1 MSHSKIGITKLSPRE
16 KEVLRLTLTGHT
28 QKEIA
33 RELHIEVTTVKTH
46 ANSACQKLGATTT
59 RAAART
65 FAEHEYGCTSSAAAA
80 LIREGGPPS
89 ERISDDPGA
98 VHGEE
103 GAVTAQ
109 SVNDHRPETSNG
121 LCGPAVLPVSSMAVH
136 KSPVTTWEAF
146 EKRLKATSTTQWLI
160 SVVLLAIGLGLSVS
174 SLLFVSAHMLQ
185 TLNGI
190 IP

>member
-1 MSHSKIGITKLSPRE
+1 MSHPTIGITKLSPRE
-16 KEVLRLTLTGHT
+16 KQVLRLTLTGYT

-33 RELHIEVTTVKTH
+33 RELQIEVTTVKTH
-46 ANSACQKLGATTT
+46 ANSACQKLGETTT
-59 RAAART
+59 RAAARA
-65 FAEHEYGCTSSAAAA
+65 FAENEYGCASSAAAA

-89 ERISDDPGA
+89 ERISDDLGA

-109 SVNDHRPETSNG
+109 SMNGHRTETSSAVS
-121 LCGPAVLPVSSMAVH
+121 GPALLPVSSIAVH

-146 EKRLKATSTTQWLI
+146 EKWVKATSTTQWLI
-160 SVVLLAIGLGLSVS
+160 TLVLLAIGLGLSVS

-185 TLNGI
+185 TLNRI

>member
-1 MSHSKIGITKLSPRE
+1 MSHPKIGITKLSPRE
-16 KEVLRLTLTGHT
+16 KQVLRLTLTGHT

-46 ANSACQKLGATTT
+46 ANSACQKLGETTT
-59 RAAART
+59 RAAARA

-80 LIREGGPPS
+80 LIREEGPPS
-89 ERISDDPGA
+89 KRISVDPGA
-98 VHGEE
+98 MHGEV

-109 SVNDHRPETSNG
+109 SVNDDRPEVSNS
-121 LCGPAVLPVSSMAVH
+121 LSGPVVLPVSSMADH
-136 KSPVTTWEAF
+136 KSPVTKWAAF
-146 EKRLKATSTTQWLI
+146 EKRLKTTSTTQWLI
-160 SVVLLAIGLGLSVS
+160 TLVLLAIGLGLSAS